1 MRILLTND
9 DGIDAPGINILAGK
23 LEDEH
28 EIVIV
33 APEKEQSATSHSIT
47 LFKPIRILEKG
58 DNRYAIT
65 GTPTD
70 CISIA
75 FQVILKKPVDLV
87 ISGINGGQ
95 NMSEDV
101 LYSGTV
107 AAALEAMF
115 LGNKAIAL
123 SLASYTEQKF
133 ETAAFYMK
141 KMLDKGIFQT
151 IGKKEILNINVPN
164 VEISKVKGIKI
175 TELGHRHYTDFVKEQ
190 KDEQGKKYY
199 YIGGDEPFWCKDKNK
214 DSRAIAENYISIT
227 PIYPDF
233 TKKDSFPIIKKWIDE
248 MSCEEH

>member
-9 DGIDAPGINILAGK
+9 DGIDAPGINILAENLQEK
-23 LEDEH
+23 H
-28 EIVIV
+28 ELIIV

-58 DNRYAIT
+58 KNRYAVT

-75 FQVILKKPVDLV
+75 FQIILKKPVDLV

-115 LGNKAIAL
+115 LGNRALAI
-123 SLASYTEQKF
+123 SLASYTNQKF
-133 ETAAFYMK
+133 ETAAFYLK
-141 KMLDKGIFQT
+141 KMLDNGICKL

-164 VEISKVKGIKI
+164 VNIADVKGIRI

-190 KDEQGKKYY
+190 TDIQGNKTYF
-199 YIGGDEPFWCKDKNK
+199 IGGDEPFWCKEKNK
-214 DSRAIAENYISIT
+214 DSRAIADNYISIT

-233 TKKDSFPIIKKWIDE
+233 TKKDSFPRISRWIE
-248 MSCEEH
+248 KFN